1 MRKGLID
8 FGRVRQPSEI
18 RASKDILRGPGAKKL
33 DEFDRFV
40 LLQLMLEEP
49 SRSLSNYVHFLHE
62 YTGTVVSESTVS
74 RFFLKAFSHRGRFVK
89 PNLVPYDKFRPEN
102 ESRAYEFLYLLSH
115 FSPWRVK
122 FGDEK
127 LLKGQ
132 EVYNRKVRRDPRTGK
147 IPVMT
152 ATPDFRNTHAITG
165 FCGIDESTNPV

>member
-1 MRKGLID
+1 M
-8 FGRVRQPSEI
+8 
-18 RASKDILRGPGAKKL
+18 
-33 DEFDRFV
+33 
-40 LLQLMLEEP
+40 
-49 SRSLSNYVHFLHE
+49 
-62 YTGTVVSESTVS
+62 
-74 RFFLKAFSHRGRFVK
+74 K
-89 PNLVPYDKFRPEN
+89 PNLVPYDKFRTEN
-102 ESRAYEFLYLLSH
+102 ESRAYEFLYMLSH

-165 FCGIDESTNPV
+165 FCGIDESTNPVWFRIHKANNNSVQFKADVKAVIASGFLRARDVLVLDNVAYHCGKENKHLAEWCWRFFGIQILFLPTCTPELNSIELV